1 MHQAGSY
8 IKYSD
13 NRSANFGDEIIIGDR
28 PTIGKIINN
37 NFNISSTV
45 PPNKNENEV
54 KKNLPSV
61 LFNYSLVAFNFIVLI
76 MVFGKIVATSAISFN
91 SISTSIFVG
100 SYFSLFLFTI
110 FIISKRKM
118 LTLKVKGETLLLKSF
133 PALNEK
139 IPINQILKCELNTIK
154 NGKYNPQNKIHFAL
168 NENGNKYK
176 QPVNSGITLQLIN
189 GQHIFIASL
198 KS

>member
-1 MHQAGSY
+1 MHQAGRY

-13 NRSANFGDEIIIGDR
+13 NRSANFGDEITIGDS
-28 PTIGKIINN
+28 PTISKTIRD
-37 NFNISSTV
+37 NFDISSNTTSK
-45 PPNKNENEV
+45 KNENGV
-54 KKNLPSV
+54 AKHLPNS
-61 LFNYSLVAFNFIVLI
+61 LFNYSLITFTLI
-76 MVFGKIVATSAISFN
+76 ALLIVFGKIVTTSVISFN

-100 SYFSLFLFTI
+100 SYFALFLLTI
-110 FIISKRKM
+110 GFISRKKM
-118 LTLKVKGETLLLKSF
+118 LTLKVKDETLLLKSF
-133 PALNEK
+133 PSLNEK

-154 NGKYNPQNKIHFAL
+154 NGKYNTQNKIHFAL

-189 GQHIFIASL
+189 GQHIFIASH